1 MCNWKKR
8 KDKMGLAYNYYFG
21 GWAVSQSKSV
31 ASSTEYEIGKQRQP
45 EITLHSRN
53 LKDLVPIVCSTT

>member
-1 MCNWKKR
+1 
-8 KDKMGLAYNYYFG
+8 MGLAYSYYFG

>member
-1 MCNWKKR
+1 
-8 KDKMGLAYNYYFG
+8 MGLAYNYYFG
-21 GWAVSQSKSV
+21 GWAVSQSMSV